1 MAINTTT
8 LEANLT
14 TKINATSG
22 STDGKEFLLLG
33 KAVEALTIPVSVS
46 DMTTEGTTQVGL
58 VNTAGATQVAAVNAA
73 GSTFALKSQNL
84 GDIPD
89 PNTALSNLG
98 FATQF
103 NSPSN
108 NQVIMW
114 NNTISKWVNGDNIS
128 PVNTAATNPPYTNG
142 TAYVLGDL
150 WVNSSTGEIFVCT
163 GVDATASPVEH
174 IWVGTEGT
182 SIGIAQGEYL
192 FVNENYTGYNDAV
205 YGMFTTTFTVPVGVT
220 SMSAV
225 CVGGGGGG
233 SSSWASSA
241 GAGAALAWANSIT
254 VTPGEVITVEVGNG
268 GAALNHGSDTKLKRA
283 DGSVIFGAEG
293 GKYGAYTPSHGHAQP
308 ISGSVTPG
316 NSASGRGGLTSASA
330 YGGGGGA
337 GGYSGNGGNGIYG
350 GNGTNSNTNNSV
362 NPNANGTGGAAS
374 GGMGYPSS
382 TYGFGGGGGV
392 GLYGEGPSGSQPP
405 AAQLVNS
412 FQNDMRHAG
421 RPGSGGE
428 AGVNNHNNAN
438 TQAGPNSNISE
449 GYGYFG
455 DWNNTTKSFAA
466 MSEDGTVKS
475 TGTATTPTQ
484 RGGHFGG
491 GGGGGGTSVSQH
503 AGACTGGMG
512 GARVLWGVNRSF
524 PSTNVMK
531 KGNFNPDG
539 STY

>member
-114 NNTISKWVNGDNIS
+114 NNAISKWVNGDNIS
-128 PVNTAATNPPYTNG
+128 PVNTAATNPPFTNA

-150 WVNSSTGEIFVCT
+150 WVNSSTAEIFVCT
-163 GVDATASPVEH
+163 GVDATVSPVEH

-182 SIGIAQGEYL
+182 TIGIAQGEFL
-192 FVNENYTGYNDAV
+192 FVNENYQGYYDAS
-205 YGMFTTTFTVPVGVT
+205 YSLFTTTFTVPAGVT

-233 SSSWASSA
+233 HSTWANPA
-241 GAGAALAWANSIT
+241 GGGGALAWANNIT

-268 GAALNHGSDTKLKRA
+268 GGIGNHGGDTKLKRA
-283 DGSVIFGAEG
+283 NNTLIFGAAG
-293 GKYGAYTPSHGHAQP
+293 GKHGATTVNDIAAP
-308 ISGSVTPG
+308 ISGSSTPG
-316 NSASGRGGLTSASA
+316 NNATGRGGLCSSNG

-337 GGYSGNGGNGIYG
+337 GGYSGHGGNGSYTTSAIS
-350 GNGTNSNTNNSV
+350 NANTNSTFNNS
-362 NPNANGTGGAAS
+362 ANGSGGAAS
-374 GGMGYPSS
+374 GGIGYGSS
-382 TYGFGGGGGV
+382 TYGHGGGGGV
-392 GLYGEGPSGSQPP
+392 GLYGEGESGSVADLSQ
-405 AAQLVNS
+405 VSNS
-412 FQNDMRHAG
+412 FQQDMRHAG

-428 AGVNNHNNAN
+428 AGVNNHNQSATVQGAN
-438 TQAGPNSNISE
+438 TNLSE

-455 DWNNTTKSFAA
+455 NWNNTTKSFPS

-475 TGTATTPTQ
+475 TADATTATA

-491 GGGGGGTSVSQH
+491 GGAGSGTSAS
-503 AGACTGGMG
+503 AYSGGFTGGMG
-512 GARVLWGVNRSF
+512 GARVLWGSGRSF
-524 PSTNVMK
+524 PSTKVMK
-531 KGNFNPDG
+531 MTNFNPDG
-539 STY
+539 TTY